1 MLEIQFRAYPPIYW
15 VLSLL
20 LQVLQKNIFS
30 VNEVDPG
37 DPFQFTFLLKAL
49 EGYPNWPEDVSPDFI
64 FQDVNPSNLD
74 SFLCRGAT
82 LGFCLL
88 PQPMHL
94 D

>member
-49 EGYPNWPEDVSPDFI
+49 EDCLNWSEDVSPDFM
-64 FQDVNPSNLD
+64 FQDETPL
-74 SFLCRGAT
+74 AT
-82 LGFCLL
+82 ESTL
-88 PQPMHL
+88 
-94 D
+94 